1 MLANPAPKDKGRR
14 RLPRIAR
21 SRVVTA
27 RWSPIVR
34 TERRATLRTRSRWG
48 RSTGVNRL
56 VAYLREHVFVDF
68 QGDLT
73 AEKLRELLAGD
84 DSRDARAILA
94 RVARDRGTDDMMVA
108 LADCLLEVVQAAL
121 TDEVLREQLRAY
133 ADA

>member
-1 MLANPAPKDKGRR
+1 M
-14 RLPRIAR
+14 
-21 SRVVTA
+21 
-27 RWSPIVR
+27 
-34 TERRATLRTRSRWG
+34 
-48 RSTGVNRL
+48 NRL